1 MEPLPRLVRTLDEA
15 QVRFVL
21 LREELKVRS

>member
-1 MEPLPRLVRTLDEA
+1 MEPLPRLVRALDEA

-21 LREELKVRS
+21 LRED